1 MVGAPLTDL
10 EWHYGLQAAP
20 LLLQFMFT
28 LTPQGCP
35 VHAGSVR
42 APYLCFQ
49 LQWPTTRS
57 IVDIIIKELV
67 PLVVMAAL
75 WGGH

>member
-1 MVGAPLTDL
+1 MVFRQPPTSAVHVYTDDS
-10 EWHYGLQAAP
+10 GL
-20 LLLQFMFT
+20 F
-28 LTPQGCP
+28 G
-35 VHAGSVR
+35 AGSVWT
-42 APYLCFQ
+42 PYLCFQ

-57 IVDIIIKELV
+57 TVDIVIKELV